1 MVCEKEIKKRKEV
14 KRYVHEVRSS
24 HILIPSSQED
34 KKLLMDPLNEMKSYM
49 ETKRKFQEMTH
60 PSATPSTSGR
70 STTVLP
76 VKSSEAT
83 AGDKLSHKSKKKK
96 DKKKKEDKK
105 RLLMEKMRAE
115 RKRREESERMKSEA
129 VLKKHYRVTAATD
142 EKEEED
148 TASTRYCTILH
159 IMCYMLYVILFVG
172 ITINTIHIYL
182 ELNIKYLTY

>member
-70 STTVLP
+70 STVLP

-96 DKKKKEDKK
+96 DKKKKEENK

-129 VLKKHYRVTAATD
+129 VLKKHYRVTAAAD
-142 EKEEED
+142 EKEED
-148 TASTRYCTILH
+148 TASTRYYITYNVLH
-159 IMCYMLYVILFVG
+159 VICYIVCRYNNQYNPHLSR
-172 ITINTIHIYL
+172 T
-182 ELNIKYLTY
+182 KY